1 VIIPDLLRGSE
12 PFSELPAET
21 LDEIA
26 RICREIK
33 IPKGEFVFRIGDRSK
48 DLFILAEGA
57 VDLGFGE
64 MSPDEST
71 GGAIRESG
79 EVFGWGALVGETNY
93 RTINAIC
100 TQETRLI
107 AVDGAV
113 LMALLERSSAAGF
126 AFLRKLLAIMLN
138 RVVSLAAT

>member
-1 VIIPDLLRGSE
+1 MVTADWLRGSE

-21 LDEIA
+21 LAEIA
-26 RICREIK
+26 SLARELK
-33 IPKGEFVFRIGDRSK
+33 FPKGEFVFRIGDHSK
-48 DLFILAEGA
+48 DLFILAQGA

-64 MSPDEST
+64 MSPDDSG
-71 GGAIRESG
+71 GGAIREAG

-107 AVDGAV
+107 AVDGAA
-113 LMALLERSSAAGF
+113 LLALLERSASAGF
-126 AFLRKLLAIMLN
+126 AFLRKLLAIILN